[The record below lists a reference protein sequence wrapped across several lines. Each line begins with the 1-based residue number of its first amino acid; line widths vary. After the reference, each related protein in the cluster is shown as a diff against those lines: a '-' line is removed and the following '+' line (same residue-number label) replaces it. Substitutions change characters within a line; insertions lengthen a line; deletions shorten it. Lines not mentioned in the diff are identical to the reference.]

1 MKVIKPE
8 TDEVLIINNSEE
20 LKRRLKM
27 RIVKVNGKICAV
39 MESPEDIDHFVRL
52 LNADEEEFEKVL
64 EEEMRKRER
73 D

>member
-1 MKVIKPE
+1 MRVVEFKGRKFA
-8 TDEVLIINNSEE
+8 VL
-20 LKRRLKM
+20 
-27 RIVKVNGKICAV
+27 
-39 MESPEDIDHFVRL
+39 ESPEDIDHFVRL